1 MELLSSHQ
9 NIPKLS
15 LKEILEDN
23 TALSYFIG
31 MIAKILLLYINSLKK
46 SIGRTKISEISK
58 DYAML
63 LL

>member
-1 MELLSSHQ
+1 MELLSPHQ

-31 MIAKILLLYINSLKK
+31 K
-46 SIGRTKISEISK
+46 S
-58 DYAML
+58 
-63 LL
+63 